1 MDCGKIAWLSIIAI
15 ILIILGVVIIIF
27 SSLNTIGEVVVGLG
41 IFAFVVIFIVVILC
55 TFKSGKDK
63 KSQMQRY

>member
-1 MDCGKIAWLSIIAI
+1 MDCVKIAWLSIIAI
-15 ILIILGVVIIIF
+15 ILKVLGVVIIIF